1 MNEIFNNNCYDD
13 VDADDDNDDNTDN
26 DDNDDDDDDK
36 GDYDDNDDLMMIMT
50 IMTRVMITMMIIVS
64 VRNRTAK
71 RSSVT
76 NVTGLLLA
84 RFVGNSLNIDVFC
97 SSSKRY
103 V

>member
-26 DDNDDDDDDK
+26 NDNDDDDDDK

-50 IMTRVMITMMIIVS
+50 MIIVS

>member
-13 VDADDDNDDNTDN
+13 VDADDDTDDNTDN
-26 DDNDDDDDDK
+26 NDKDDDDDDK

-50 IMTRVMITMMIIVS
+50 MIIVS